1 MRFDL
6 ESGDISAALFPE
18 KRAGGFTRLDGTIA
32 FYTRVNA
39 LLRAESVVL
48 DYGAGRGAALQ
59 DDTCVYRKHLRF
71 LKGRVAKVVGV
82 DVDRAVLQNPG
93 LDEAHV
99 IDPAGALPIPDESI
113 DVVLADFVFEHV
125 SDPEHCARELTR
137 VLRRGGWLC
146 ARTPNRWNYVAV
158 VARLLPERLHEGAL
172 RRVQPERRREDT
184 FPAFY
189 RMNSLSTLAALFP
202 SSRWDDASYAISA
215 EPAYLPR
222 KRWVWNVALFIEK
235 FLPSSLQSNILMFK
249 QKRAV
254 S

>member
-1 MRFDL
+1 MRSAL
-6 ESGDISAALFPE
+6 ATSDISTALFPE
-18 KRAGGFTRLDGTIA
+18 KRAGGFTRLDGTMA

-39 LLRAESVVL
+39 LLRPDSVVL
-48 DYGAGRGAALQ
+48 DYGAGRGAALH
-59 DDTCVYRKHLRF
+59 DDNCPYRKHLRS
-71 LKGRVAKVVGV
+71 LRGRVAKVIGV
-82 DVDRAVLQNPG
+82 DVDRAVLTNPG

-99 IDPAGALPIPDESI
+99 IDPAGTLPIPDESI
-113 DVVLADFVFEHV
+113 DLVLADFVFEHV

-137 VLRRGGWLC
+137 VLRSGGWLC

-172 RRVQPERRREDT
+172 RRVQPERRMEDT

-189 RMNSLSTLAALFP
+189 RMNSLSTLAGLFP

-222 KRWVWNVALFIEK
+222 KRWVWNVALFIDK
-235 FLPSSLQSNILMFK
+235 FLPNSLQSNILVFK
-249 QKRAV
+249 RKRHV
-254 S
+254 E